1 MIESSR
7 RHMIRQLMGLIL
19 AMGLVGCSAIE
30 LGEQN
35 AQATTQAEVAIENT
49 VESRITE
56 QLADKPNLLSP
67 IDNIEIADNQLVLEW
82 IYARALAPDERFR
95 VLIAPAGLP
104 LQSISST
111 NTTSADIGDWIAD
124 NPADRYT
131 WQIEVNQLDINNEPT
146 KRTANLSDIGIFS
159 VDGVQAVDV
168 TATLDAIVSQATED
182 SQAIETHIAETVI
195 AIIEQTPS
203 SEIESTAE
211 VTPDVDSDFIAT
223 SADTSVYGT
232 VPIDNDSL
240 DSITAIT
247 FDSAGHMLVSL
258 RAGDIYRLEDTNNDG
273 VADEI
278 TLIFEDLDEQ
288 IGQISGIFSQNEVL
302 YIINGSRLSQLR
314 DTDNDGIY
322 ETVVQ
327 LSESLPANQALLQAS
342 NSIIRSSD
350 GRYFTTNVITGEI
363 LQLTLTE

>member
-1 MIESSR
+1 
-7 RHMIRQLMGLIL
+7 MIRQLMGLIL
-19 AMGLVGCSAIE
+19 AINLVGCSAIE

-35 AQATTQAEVAIENT
+35 AQATTQAEISIENT
-49 VESRITE
+49 VESRIAV
-56 QLADKPNLLSP
+56 QRADKPNLISP
-67 IDNIEIADNQLVLEW
+67 IDNIEIADDELSLEW
-82 IYARALAPDERFR
+82 TYARSLAPDERFR

-111 NTTSADIGDWIAD
+111 NTTSADIEDWIAD
-124 NPADRYT
+124 NPANSYT
-131 WQIEVNQLDINNEPT
+131 WQIKVNQLDINNEPT
-146 KRTANLSDIGIFS
+146 IRTANPSDIGMFS
-159 VDGVQAVDV
+159 VEDVQAVDV
-168 TATLDAIVSQATED
+168 TATLEAIIAQTTDDA
-182 SQAIETHIAETVI
+182 QAIETHIAETVT
-195 AIIEQTPS
+195 AIIQQTPS
-203 SEIESTAE
+203 PDIESTAE
-211 VTPDVDSDFIAT
+211 VTPDVDSDFMAT
-223 SADTSVYGT
+223 SANTSVYGT

-258 RAGDIYRLEDTNNDG
+258 RAGNIYRLEDTDNDG

-278 TLIFEDLDEQ
+278 TLIFEDLDEE
-288 IGQISGIFSQNEVL
+288 IGQVSGIFSQNEVL

-314 DTDNDGIY
+314 DTDDDGIY